1 MGNAQAS
8 LVLASW
14 SFESVP
20 ALGLIL
26 AVILYW
32 RGWLKVRRL
41 VPERFPEWRLASFLG
56 GLLVIYIA
64 PASPLDAF
72 ASWLLS
78 VHMVQHLLLTMV
90 VAPVILHGAPFLPV
104 LSELTRGFVGS
115 GLGHFSTNPGSKK
128 SGVLDF
134 RTEEGSGLGGT
145 RTLNQR
151 LKRALLYH

>member
-8 LVLASW
+8 LV
-14 SFESVP
+14 
-20 ALGLIL
+20 
-26 AVILYW
+26 
-32 RGWLKVRRL
+32 
-41 VPERFPEWRLASFLG
+41 LASFLG

-64 PASPLDAF
+64 LASPLDAF

-90 VAPVILHGAPFLPV
+90 APPLILQGAPFLPM
-104 LSELTRGFVGS
+104 LSELPRGFVRS

-151 LKRALLYH
+151 LKRASIM